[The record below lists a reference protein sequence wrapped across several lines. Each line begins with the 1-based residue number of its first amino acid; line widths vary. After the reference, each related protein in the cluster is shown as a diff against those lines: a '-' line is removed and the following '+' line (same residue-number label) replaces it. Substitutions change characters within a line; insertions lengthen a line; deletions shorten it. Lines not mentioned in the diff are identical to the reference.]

1 MQSNLAQVNTKN
13 KFVSDKQRRLDIKK
27 DVAQELAAENERAA
41 KELEEEKD
49 KMEKDIENLKA
60 YRDKYMVE
68 TSMFFIKRL
77 RFIRVILY

>member
-1 MQSNLAQVNTKN
+1 MQSNLAQVNPKN
-13 KFVSDKQRRLDIKK
+13 KFVSDEQRRIDIEK
-27 DVAQELAAENERAA
+27 DEAQELAAENERAA

-49 KMEKDIENLKA
+49 KMEKDIENLNA

-77 RFIRVILY
+77 KFTRVILY